1 MQPKISEGQD
11 ESKVKAELEVLLE
24 NGWELNGEQI
34 QLGKTYY
41 FKTYTKVLD
50 LHTCIGVGSKSK
62 NHHSKM
68 ITDFGSLTVYWTTHK
83 PRGLSAKDT
92 FMARYCDDQA
102 QLIGTVGQS
111 DAQKC
116 GPPPSS
122 RND

>member
-11 ESKVKAELEVLLE
+11 ESKIKAELEVLFQ
-24 NGWELNGEQI
+24 NGWKLKEEQI
-34 QLGKTYY
+34 LEKTYY

-68 ITDFGSLTVYWTTHK
+68 ITEIGSLAVYWTTHK
-83 PRGLSAKDT
+83 PGGLSAKDT

-102 QLIGTVGQS
+102 KLIGTVDQS
-111 DAQKC
+111 EAQKC
-116 GPPPSS
+116 GPRPYSQI
-122 RND
+122 